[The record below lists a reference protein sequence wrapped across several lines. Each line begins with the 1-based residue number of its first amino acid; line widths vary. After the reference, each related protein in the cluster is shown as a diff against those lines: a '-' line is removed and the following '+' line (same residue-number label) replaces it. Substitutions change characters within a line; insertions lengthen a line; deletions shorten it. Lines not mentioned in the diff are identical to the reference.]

1 MPTIIS
7 HAVVAAAAGKVLGAK
22 RRVLVWGALLSMLPD
37 IDVVWFSFGMRYHDM
52 LGHRGFTHS
61 LLFALFAAI
70 AVTAVATRNV
80 PRYTPGWFGTL
91 AFLFVCAA
99 SHGVLDA
106 MTNGGSGIPFF
117 FPFDNTRHFLLWR
130 PIEVSPIGRNF
141 FSARGADTLLNE
153 ICVLWLPCAALLGIS
168 FLMRKWMR
176 RNTSHNAR
184 TTLTL

>member
-117 FPFDNTRHFLLWR
+117 FPFDNSNNSSSSHKSLCWD
-130 PIEVSPIGRNF
+130 G
-141 FSARGADTLLNE
+141 
-153 ICVLWLPCAALLGIS
+153 GIYIKKYPS
-168 FLMRKWMR
+168 SSSQLYERII
-176 RNTSHNAR
+176 S
-184 TTLTL
+184 